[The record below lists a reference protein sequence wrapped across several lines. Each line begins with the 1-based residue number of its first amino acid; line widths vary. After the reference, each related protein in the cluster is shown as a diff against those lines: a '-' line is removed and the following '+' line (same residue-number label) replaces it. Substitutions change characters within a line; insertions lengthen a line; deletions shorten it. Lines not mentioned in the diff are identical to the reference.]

1 MTGKLLRALAVV
13 VVLAAAGLIGWRV
26 LGPAEVLLPASGAL
40 PVAAV
45 SPAGVT
51 GKTAQAPLIVA
62 GQVRV
67 YASKRMVR
75 ADAPVAAK
83 TIYTPSWSFRRWPE
97 QLNGMVAAGTTVV
110 TRWSDGKL
118 VALDART
125 GTISWRADGVAAGG
139 YSGKRVGAATA
150 WAPLGLHPAGT
161 NVLVSGGGKLTARA
175 VADGSVTWTIP
186 GCDGG
191 FVTAGGRYAC
201 GAGAWDVATG
211 AAVAGWPAGPSTPL
225 GCDVARSGCAGLR
238 DASGQGWLV
247 SGPSAVR
254 APALDSPAATVAGDL
269 VLTSAAGAVT
279 ATSSGAGVSS
289 GGVAVPSGGKAL
301 WRWAGEAQV
310 LGVRGGSVV
319 LLGADDRLILL
330 NAATGAE
337 ENAFPLY
344 VSDERVA
351 EWKPG
356 LWQLADGFVAIERL
370 DPDDSYYTTDTVI
383 IAAT

>member
-1 MTGKLLRALAVV
+1 VTGKLLRALAVV

-83 TIYTPSWSFRRWPE
+83 TIYSPSWSFRRWPE

-110 TRWSDGKL
+110 TRWSDGEL

-125 GTISWRADGVAAGG
+125 GTISWRAGGVSAGG

-150 WAPLGLHPAGT
+150 WAPPGLHPAGT
-161 NVLVSGGGKLTARA
+161 SVLSGGGGRLTAFA
-175 VADGSVTWTIP
+175 VADGSPRWTIDLP
-186 GCDGG
+186 AGCGDG
-191 FVTAGGRYAC
+191 FVTAGGRYVC

-238 DASGQGWLV
+238 DASGQGWV
-247 SGPSAVR
+247 VRGPSAVR
-254 APALDSPAATVAGDL
+254 VPALDSPTATVAGDL

-279 ATSSGAGVSS
+279 ATS
-289 GGVAVPSGGKAL
+289 GGEGL
-301 WRWAGEAQV
+301 WRWAGDARI
-310 LGVRGGSVV
+310 LGARGGSVV

-330 NAATGAE
+330 NAATGVE

-356 LWQLADGFVAIERL
+356 LWQLTDDFVAIERL

-383 IAAT
+383 IAAI

>member
-1 MTGKLLRALAVV
+1 MTGKLLRALAAV

-26 LGPAEVLLPASGAL
+26 LGPAEVLRPASGAL

-67 YASKRMVR
+67 YGSKRMVR

-97 QLNGMVAAGTTVV
+97 QLSGMVAAGTTVV
-110 TRWSDGKL
+110 TRWSDGEL

-125 GTISWRADGVAAGG
+125 GKISWRAPGPAVGG
-139 YSGKRVGAATA
+139 FTGKRVGAATA

-161 NVLVSGGGKLTARA
+161 NVLVSGGGKLTAHA
-175 VADGSVTWTIP
+175 VADGSVTWTTS
-186 GCDGG
+186 GCEGG

-211 AAVAGWPAGPSTPL
+211 AAVAGWPAGPSAPL

-247 SGPSAVR
+247 GGPSAVR
-254 APALDSPAATVAGDL
+254 APALDSPTATVAGEL
-269 VLTSAAGAVT
+269 VLTSGAGAVT
-279 ATSSGAGVSS
+279 ATS
-289 GGVAVPSGGKAL
+289 GGREL
-301 WRWAGEAQV
+301 WQWAGEAQV
-310 LGVRGGSVV
+310 LGARGGSVV

-330 NAATGAE
+330 NAVTGAE

-356 LWQLADGFVAIERL
+356 LWQVTDGFVAIERL

-383 IAAT
+383 IAAL